1 MIKCS
6 LFVFIFTFVQN
17 FKPKKKKK
25 RLIPT
30 CVFECF
36 QSHCHILE
44 KAHEFLHMMCAIT
57 IFGERKDFGYWI
69 PGTYIQLSADFCEL

>member
-1 MIKCS
+1 MFAFHIYFYICAK
-6 LFVFIFTFVQN
+6 FQTQ
-17 FKPKKKKK
+17 KKKK
-25 RLIPT
+25 RLIAT

-69 PGTYIQLSADFCEL
+69 PGTYIQLSADFGEL